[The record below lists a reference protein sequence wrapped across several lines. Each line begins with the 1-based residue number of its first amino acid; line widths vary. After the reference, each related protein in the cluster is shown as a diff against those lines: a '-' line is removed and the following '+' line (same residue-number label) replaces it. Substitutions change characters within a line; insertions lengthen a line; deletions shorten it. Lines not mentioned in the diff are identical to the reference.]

1 MSRALLK
8 ELDPRHS
15 LIAGLIWLVVA
26 LAASFAVAASVWAG
40 RVAREIVV
48 QQHVRRLVL
57 ETDQLASDLG
67 QAVSTRL
74 AAIRAAD
81 GNAAPAERFKR
92 LIAAYPDLGWISL
105 ADASGVLL
113 AANGSMHPGG
123 SAAAS
128 AWFQQ
133 GLKGPWVGV
142 IEESRQ
148 ANAGPLLGDLAAPL
162 RDSSGRIV
170 GVIAAHLNWP
180 WAAADVQR
188 LSDTLD
194 RRGSAQTLITN
205 RAGTVAVGPDQLRN
219 RPWNGVLLDEAPP
232 IEPSPVH
239 SVAPR
244 FERLPNGEIVLVTRA
259 PVSVDAAQLK
269 DAWTVQLSEPKDLVY
284 QRADALAIRILWIS
298 ICLGAAMAVVGTLAA
313 RHLTNRLKNL
323 TRSAAAVGRNEVARI
338 EVPPGRDEVA
348 QLAAAFAKVLDDL
361 RQERSEL
368 LALSSDLER
377 RVAVRTRE
385 VERLAK
391 ESRYAAIARER
402 LQIARDLH
410 DTLAHSMM
418 AMLSE
423 VRLLRK
429 LQGHDPASI
438 ADELARAEEVAHA
451 GLNEARSAIA
461 QMRVS
466 SVRDLGLGPA
476 IAKAV
481 ERFKDRTGLAVEFSL
496 DPDAARF
503 GDERAEVIFRMTE
516 EALRNIERHARASRV
531 CIGLRCADDAHMQLE
546 ITDDGV
552 GFDTAAARPGHFGLI
567 GLREQAQLIGADL
580 QIESTAE
587 RGTTV
592 RLSLRIAPEAL

>member
-1 MSRALLK
+1 MSRALLRD
-8 ELDPRHS
+8 LDPRHS
-15 LIAGLIWLVVA
+15 LVAGLIWLVVA

-74 AAIRAAD
+74 AVIRATD
-81 GNAAPAERFKR
+81 GEAVPGEVFKR
-92 LIAAYPDLGWISL
+92 LIATYPDLGWISI
-105 ADASGVLL
+105 ADVSGVLL
-113 AANGSMHPGG
+113 ATNGSMQPGK
-123 SAAAS
+123 SADTS
-128 AWFQQ
+128 PWFQQ
-133 GLKGPWVGV
+133 GLKGPWIGV
-142 IEESRQ
+142 IGESQR
-148 ANAGPLLGDLAAPL
+148 AGSVPLLGDLAAPL

-180 WAAADVQR
+180 WAATDVQR

-194 RRGSAQTLITN
+194 RRGSAQTLIIN
-205 RAGTVAVGPDQLRN
+205 RAGTVAVGPDELRD
-219 RPWNGVLLDEAPP
+219 RPWNGVLLDAAPP
-232 IEPSPVH
+232 IEPSSEH
-239 SVAPR
+239 SAAPR
-244 FERLPNGEIVLVTRA
+244 FERLPNGDTVLVTRA
-259 PVSVDAAQLK
+259 PVSLDAARLA
-269 DAWTVQLSEPKDLVY
+269 DAWTVQLSEPKELVY
-284 QRADALAIRILWIS
+284 QRANALAMRILWIS
-298 ICLGAAMAVVGTLAA
+298 ICLGAAMAVLGTLGA

-338 EVPPGRDEVA
+338 EVPQGHDEVA
-348 QLAAAFAKVLDDL
+348 QLAAAFAKILDDL

-368 LALSSDLER
+368 LKLSSDLER

-429 LQGHDPASI
+429 LQGHDPASVGE
-438 ADELARAEEVAHA
+438 ELARAEEVAHA

-476 IAKAV
+476 IAKAI
-481 ERFKDRTGLAVEFSL
+481 ERFKDRTGLDVEFSL

-516 EALRNIERHARASRV
+516 EALRNVERHARASRV
-531 CIGLRCADDAHMQLE
+531 RIALSSTDAVHMQLQ
-546 ITDDGV
+546 IADDGV
-552 GFDTAAARPGHFGLI
+552 GFDPSLARPGHFGLI
-567 GLREQAQLIGADL
+567 GLREQAQLIGAQL
-580 QIESTAE
+580 QIESTPG
-587 RGTTV
+587 GTTL